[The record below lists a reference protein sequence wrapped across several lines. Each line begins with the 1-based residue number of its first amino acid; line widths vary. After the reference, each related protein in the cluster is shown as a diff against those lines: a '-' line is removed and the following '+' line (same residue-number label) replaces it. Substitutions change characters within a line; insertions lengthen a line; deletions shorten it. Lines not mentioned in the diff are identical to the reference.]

1 MTTTRAKII
10 ARAFR
15 LCIGLPL
22 VGSLIARMA
31 WEVYWMDPEERREI
45 LDDLLEGLKA
55 EVK

>member
-15 LCIGLPL
+15 LCIGVPL

-31 WEVYWMDPEERREI
+31 WEVYWMDPEERDQI
-45 LDDLLEGLKA
+45 ISDLIEGLKA